1 MGLPMQRREF
11 IRLLGAAATAWPSAA
26 RAQAAVPVIG
36 FLSNLSPDPIAQP
49 MAAFRL
55 ALQEAGYTEGRNLAV
70 EYRWAEG
77 HNHLLPELA
86 ADLVRRQVTVIV
98 ATGGGLSAVAAKAAS
113 PTIPIVFST
122 ASDPVALG
130 LVAGLNRPGG
140 NATGVFIL
148 ANSLEAKRLGLLH
161 EIVPHASTIAMLL
174 NPQAPGAQAQLAE
187 VQDAARMLARP
198 ITILNATSEAD
209 LGAAFA
215 KLSELRVEALLVGA
229 DPFFNTRREQ
239 LIALATHHA
248 IPAIYE
254 FREFPLAGGLVSY
267 GTSLVNAYHQV
278 GAYTGRI
285 LKGEKPS
292 DLPVVQPTKFELVI
306 NLKTANALGL
316 TIPQTLLVSAD
327 EVIE

>member
-1 MGLPMQRREF
+1 L
-11 IRLLGAAATAWPSAA
+11 
-26 RAQAAVPVIG
+26 
-36 FLSNLSPDPIAQP
+36 
-49 MAAFRL
+49 AAFRR
-55 ALQEAGYTEGRNLAV
+55 ALHEAGYVEGQNFAI
-70 EYRWAEG
+70 EFRWAEG

-86 ADLVRRQVTVIV
+86 ADLVRRQVAVIV
-98 ATGGGLSAVAAKAAS
+98 ATGGGLSALAAKAAS

-161 EIVPHASTIAMLL
+161 EIVPQASTIAVLL
-174 NPQAPGAQAQLAE
+174 NPQGPGAQVQLVE
-187 VQDAARMLARP
+187 VQDAARMLDRP
-198 ITILNATSEAD
+198 IPILYATSEAD
-209 LGAAFA
+209 IDAAFA
-215 KLSELRVEALLVGA
+215 KLPEIPAGALLVAA
-229 DPFFNTRREQ
+229 DPFFNSRREQ
-239 LIALATHHA
+239 LIALAMHHA

-254 FREFPLAGGLVSY
+254 FREFPLAGGLMSY

-292 DLPVVQPTKFELVI
+292 ELPVLQPTKFELVI
-306 NLKTANALGL
+306 NLKTASALGL

>member
-1 MGLPMQRREF
+1 
-11 IRLLGAAATAWPSAA
+11 
-26 RAQAAVPVIG
+26 
-36 FLSNLSPDPIAQP
+36 
-49 MAAFRL
+49 
-55 ALQEAGYTEGRNLAV
+55 
-70 EYRWAEG
+70 
-77 HNHLLPELA
+77 
-86 ADLVRRQVTVIV
+86 
-98 ATGGGLSAVAAKAAS
+98 
-113 PTIPIVFST
+113 
-122 ASDPVALG
+122 
-130 LVAGLNRPGG
+130 
-140 NATGVFIL
+140 
-148 ANSLEAKRLGLLH
+148 LLH

-267 GTSLVNAYHQV
+267 GTTLVNAYHQV